1 MNGFEVENKR
11 ISQERILIFLQYVLL
26 WMIILQK
33 IREILE
39 NEEVILTNSNLSGD
53 GKRTSTDILEE
64 YRKFQ
69 QELDIETITKGQL
82 EILYSLQIEYN
93 LAILSEG
100 NLSITDYV
108 VNGIITIGFDEA
120 QDVVGNYKV
129 NAHYGIDVVGG
140 DLKSP
145 FFLQAIGGSESG
157 SNDKIFSIVGTDL
170 KIRIKHG
177 DKGQAIHDTY
187 SPGDKIMSFP
197 KFNNANIASTGPHF
211 HIDMSNGSKFLNPLT
226 FQASNTQFKQT
237 KDGGKKWY
245 DVNAKY

>member
-1 MNGFEVENKR
+1 M
-11 ISQERILIFLQYVLL
+11 
-26 WMIILQK
+26 
-33 IREILE
+33 
-39 NEEVILTNSNLSGD
+39 
-53 GKRTSTDILEE
+53 
-64 YRKFQ
+64 
-69 QELDIETITKGQL
+69 
-82 EILYSLQIEYN
+82 
-93 LAILSEG
+93 
-100 NLSITDYV
+100 SITDYV
-108 VNGIITIGFDEA
+108 VNGIITTGFDEA

-177 DKGQAIHDTY
+177 DKGQVIHDTY

-211 HIDMSNGSKFLNPLT
+211 HIDMTNGTNFINPLT
-226 FQASNTQFKQT
+226 FQTSTTQFKQT
-237 KDGGKKWY
+237 FNGGETWSTVI
-245 DVNAKY
+245 VNY